1 MQNFHYVAVLLDM
14 LYGINM
20 DDADMEE
27 YGLLAWESIGN
38 KTRKMYRFS
47 TMINPVDN
55 SITLP
60 CNALD
65 INGESCVE
73 LVTASY
79 EDWN

>member
-1 MQNFHYVAVLLDM
+1 VLLDM

-79 EDWN
+79 EDWNSHTNL